1 MKVRIG
7 ISKEMEIN
15 VDTHSAI
22 MMLDK
27 YYRQH
32 PNGSDPSFIKEAI
45 AEIEK
50 LTGIPFGADDAPETI
65 YGVYA
70 EDGEAILEA

>member
-1 MKVRIG
+1 
-7 ISKEMEIN
+7 MEIN
-15 VDTHSAI
+15 INTHSAI
-22 MMLDK
+22 VMLDK

-32 PNGSDPSFIKEAI
+32 SNSPDPSLLIKEAI
-45 AEIEK
+45 ADIEE

-70 EDGEAILEA
+70 EDGEAILKA